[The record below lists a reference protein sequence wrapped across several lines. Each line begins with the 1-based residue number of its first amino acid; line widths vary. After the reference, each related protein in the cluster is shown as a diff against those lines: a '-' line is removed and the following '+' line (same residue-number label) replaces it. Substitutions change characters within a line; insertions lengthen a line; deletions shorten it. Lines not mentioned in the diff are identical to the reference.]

1 MAERVRE
8 NFLGELMM
16 DKERIA
22 KVLIGIVGSDG
33 VVTDPGDLQVYETDG
48 LTIFKARPDSVVLP
62 RSTEQVAEVVKV
74 CHRERI
80 PFVARGAGTGL
91 SGGALP
97 VDGGILIGLNR
108 MNRILE
114 IDYANQ
120 RAVVEPG
127 LVNVWLTNALAP
139 EGYYYSP
146 DPASQ
151 TACSIRGNVAENSG
165 GPPTPKYGVTTNP

>member
-1 MAERVRE
+1 
-8 NFLGELMM
+8 M

-48 LTIFKARPDSVVLP
+48 LTIFKARPDIVVLP
-62 RSTEQVAEVVKV
+62 RSTKLFVFFWYGG
-74 CHRERI
+74 HRERI

-108 MNRILE
+108 MNRVLD
-114 IDYANQ
+114 IDYENQ

-127 LVNVWLTNALAP
+127 
-139 EGYYYSP
+139 
-146 DPASQ
+146 
-151 TACSIRGNVAENSG
+151 
-165 GPPTPKYGVTTNP
+165 

>member
-48 LTIFKARPDSVVLP
+48 LTIFKARPDIVVLP

-80 PFVARGAGTGL
+80 PFVARGAGTAPTARARPVARGGL
-91 SGGALP
+91 SVP
-97 VDGGILIGLNR
+97 
-108 MNRILE
+108 
-114 IDYANQ
+114 
-120 RAVVEPG
+120 
-127 LVNVWLTNALAP
+127 
-139 EGYYYSP
+139 
-146 DPASQ
+146 
-151 TACSIRGNVAENSG
+151 
-165 GPPTPKYGVTTNP
+165 